1 MKTDRPI
8 PYTLALDPDAP
19 IPFRLRVD
27 PPSAELYAFVV
38 PMGAQRF
45 STEPPAS
52 EKSGVRLKAAG

>member
-1 MKTDRPI
+1 MKSDRPI
-8 PYTLALDPDAP
+8 PYTDIDAP

-27 PPSAELYAFVV
+27 PPSAELRAFVV

>member
-1 MKTDRPI
+1 MKTVPH
-8 PYTLALDPDAP
+8 TLTEDAP

-27 PPSAELYAFVV
+27 PPSAELRAFVV
-38 PMGAQRF
+38 PMGVQRF